1 MLWTGVVQAAAVKL
15 QPVARNPVDHLL
27 PEVYDGTSVP
37 RLRFVG
43 PLMRMRIWQ
52 SGVSRVASLLRHRGR
67 VILEELSMRRPV
79 PSILLVG
86 RSATWLIQAGRSNA
100 RVWKISRRMKCS
112 VEKRVQI
119 RRRF

>member
-1 MLWTGVVQAAAVKL
+1 VQAAAVKQ

-27 PEVYDGTSVP
+27 PEVYGGTSVP
-37 RLRFVG
+37 RLRFVD